1 MDIKGNKMKI
11 LLSIE
16 TPEALDIVPYL
27 RNYIDGVKINH
38 ILWNEIDL
46 VATEGKEIF
55 FDFKLWDT
63 PNTIKT
69 VLEKII
75 QKGGTMTTISTYNSE
90 EVFNMLKEYHDKIK
104 LLGVTYPTSWSAED
118 QYEITREMPDQ
129 MWERAIRRCKG
140 FYGMICSPLDIV
152 DIKRWDIDEDL
163 KTICP
168 GIGKNKG
175 QSRVVSAEEASTLGA
190 DYIVVGRTVTDA
202 DDPVK
207 VIKDIKEKL

>member
-55 FDFKLWDT
+55 FDFMLWDT

-69 VLEKII
+69 VLNKII
-75 QKGGTMTTISTYNSE
+75 HKGGTMTTISTYNSP
-90 EVFNMLKEYHDKIK
+90 EVFEELKEYHDRIK
-104 LLGVTYPTSWSAED
+104 LLGVTYLTSWSPRS
-118 QYEITREMPDQ
+118 QYEITREMPDK

-140 FYGMICSPLDIV
+140 FYGMVCSPLDIV
-152 DIKRWDIDEDL
+152 DIKHNDIDEDL

-175 QSRVVSAEEASTLGA
+175 QSRVVSAEEAVSLGA

-202 DDPVK
+202 ENPLK

>member
-1 MDIKGNKMKI
+1 MTTKI

-90 EVFNMLKEYHDKIK
+90 EVFEELKEYHDKIK
-104 LLGVTYPTSWSAED
+104 LLGVTYPTSWSAKD
-118 QYEITREMPDQ
+118 QYEITREMPDK
-129 MWERAIRRCKG
+129 MWERAIRRIQG
-140 FYGMICSPLDIV
+140 FYGIICSPLDIV
-152 DIKRWDIDEDL
+152 DIKHNDIDEDL

-175 QSRVVSAEEASTLGA
+175 QSRVVSAEEAVSLGA

-202 DDPVK
+202 ENPLK

>member
-1 MDIKGNKMKI
+1 MTTKI

-69 VLEKII
+69 VLDKII

-90 EVFNMLKEYHDKIK
+90 EVFEELKEYHDKIK
-104 LLGVTYPTSWSAED
+104 LLGVTYPTSWTAQD
-118 QYEITREMPDQ
+118 QYEITREMPDK
-129 MWERAIRRCKG
+129 MWERAIRRIQG
-140 FYGMICSPLDIV
+140 FYGMVCSPLDIV
-152 DIKRWDIDEDL
+152 DIKHNDIDEDL

-168 GIGKNKG
+168 GIGHNTG

-202 DDPVK
+202 ENPVK